1 MCLSLF
7 WIVFSI
13 FRLTCIRDCLH
24 RYRSLFKYVQSDYI
38 GPYGNVHYRLRDFKV
53 RIRDEKRSQED
64 HVEQVSRV
72 TEAVSGASTRDQV
85 QNVLNNDDVVNI
97 ICGPAEIE
105 IRRLKRELRQEKKN
119 HQSTQRFVF
128 TYIIDCVT
136 TVWITFTYC
145 LQTSQSQRQ
154 WVCDATT
161 EDQRVGEQNHTHRE
175 STQD

>member
-24 RYRSLFKYVQSDYI
+24 RYISLFKYVQSDYI